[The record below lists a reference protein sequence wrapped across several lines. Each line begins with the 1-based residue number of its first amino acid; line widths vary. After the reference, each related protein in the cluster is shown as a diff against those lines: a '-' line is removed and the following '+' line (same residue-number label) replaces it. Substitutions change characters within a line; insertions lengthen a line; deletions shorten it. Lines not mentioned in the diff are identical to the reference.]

1 MAMLRLNRV
10 FSLTRFR
17 TTASLSCA
25 QNHHSCALLNPCGA
39 KTVRKGVCENTL
51 IFLGTIYN
59 HKMQS
64 SALQEIIGGVEG
76 SDRKGRDADKM
87 FLYDIVNNT
96 RSGLDVDK
104 IGIVEIKTKR
114 QIV

>member
-1 MAMLRLNRV
+1 
-10 FSLTRFR
+10 
-17 TTASLSCA
+17 
-25 QNHHSCALLNPCGA
+25 
-39 KTVRKGVCENTL
+39 
-51 IFLGTIYN
+51 
-59 HKMQS
+59 MQS

-114 QIV
+114 HIV